1 MKLITIVALLLGIS
15 THALATIPVPAA
27 QIDEEFLEQQ
37 PRLRGSDP
45 NFFEDIMLRG
55 RGNLATCTTN
65 W

>member
-1 MKLITIVALLLGIS
+1 MKLITVVAILGIS
-15 THALATIPVPAA
+15 THALAAIPVPAA

-45 NFFEDIMLRG
+45 DFFEDLMLRG
-55 RGNLATCTTN
+55 RGNLETCTRN